1 MKKSLLVLFSGFL
14 VCCIVFI
21 IRSNS
26 KATQTLQT
34 GDKPQEYV
42 PNEIL
47 VKFKEY
53 AVGDILQNKRLIQ
66 NIVSSVQGKIKTY
79 LKQEIS
85 ALAWEP
91 LTKTHRSFIGD
102 PYLFHIKI
110 PEEINIDYAIR
121 FLKMNPYVEY
131 AEKNGLVHLDTI
143 PNDDRFDEQW
153 ALYNP
158 PSRKDIHAPEA
169 WNIFTGSSE
178 VVVAVLDSGIDLN
191 HPDLAANI
199 WTNPNDPADG
209 VDNDQNGFVDDLHG
223 WDFINSD
230 NEPQDDNS
238 TDNVYHGTSV
248 SGIIGAVGNND
259 EGISGVCWNVKLMPV
274 KVGNMEGW
282 IDIAA
287 AINGID
293 YAISNGAFLLNASW
307 HSWGEYQS
315 LKYAIAR
322 ALFKNRLFVC
332 SAGNARYGLP
342 NGWNID
348 DPNKERSYPSNWTLD
363 NILSVL
369 ATELGGGNEYRD
381 SSSLYGPISVDIGAP
396 GWNILTTKGG
406 EYPYLPFGGTS
417 AATPH
422 VAGVAALALG
432 VCPGLTSNRLKNF
445 IINGADYVSDL
456 NNKCVSEGRLN
467 AYNVLNAMGGS
478 TAPNT
483 PSNLDAYPRAWNIIQ
498 LRWNDN
504 SNNELGFEIQ
514 RKDQYQTAFIHENC
528 ADSNS
533 TSMVYFEDNVDATKQ
548 RTYTYRVRAVNRAGI
563 SAFSN
568 TVSASIPYTAPEAP
582 TDLYGQSP
590 TFYPLVDIYWA
601 NHAANALYN
610 FLERRIAGYGP
621 WEVIATLSFNA
632 DVYTDLN
639 ALPGHTYEYRIR
651 AWNPLGYSD
660 YSNVI
665 AIEVIV
671 W

>member
-1 MKKSLLVLFSGFL
+1 VLFSAFL
-14 VCCIVFI
+14 VCCIIFI

-26 KATQTLQT
+26 KATQTLQK
-34 GDKPQEYV
+34 GDESQEYV

-53 AVGDILQNKRLIQ
+53 AVGDIVQNKWLVQ

-79 LKQEIS
+79 LNQEIS

-110 PEEINIDYAIR
+110 PKEIDLDYAIW

-169 WNIFTGSSE
+169 CDISTGSSE
-178 VVVAVLDSGIDLN
+178 VVVAVLDTGIDLD
-191 HPDLAANI
+191 HLDLAANI

-209 VDNDQNGFVDDLHG
+209 ADNDQNGFVDDIHG

-238 TDNVYHGTSV
+238 ADNLYHGTSV
-248 SGIIGAVGNND
+248 SGIIGAVGNNGI
-259 EGISGVCWNVKLMPV
+259 GISGVCWNVRIMPV
-274 KVGNMEGW
+274 KIFNAYLGYGG
-282 IDIAA
+282 DIATV
-287 AINGID
+287 INGID
-293 YAISNGAFLLNASW
+293 YATMNGAFIINASW
-307 HSWGEYQS
+307 HFTDEYQS
-315 LKYAIAR
+315 LKYAISR
-322 ALFKNRLFVC
+322 ASLKNKLLVC
-332 SAGNARYGLP
+332 AAGNAPFELP

-348 DPNKERSYPSNWTLD
+348 DPSEGRSYPSNWTLD

-369 ATELGGGNEYRD
+369 ATYLDDGNEYRL
-381 SSSLYGPISVDIGAP
+381 SYSHYGPISVDIGAP

-406 EYPYLPFGGTS
+406 EYPYLPFGATS

-432 VCPGLTSNRLKNF
+432 ICPGLTSNRVKNF

-467 AYNVLNAMGGS
+467 AYNVLNALGGC
-478 TAPNT
+478 TAPNA

-514 RKDQYQTAFIHENC
+514 RKDQYQTVFLHENC
-528 ADSNS
+528 ADSNP
-533 TSMVYFEDNVDATKQ
+533 TSIVYPQDNVDTTKQ

-563 SAFSN
+563 SPFSN
-568 TVSASIPYTAPEAP
+568 TASASIPYTAPEAP

-590 TFYPLVDIYWA
+590 TFYPLVDIYWSNMA
-601 NHAANALYN
+601 VNALYN

-665 AIEVIV
+665 SIEVIN